1 MNYKLIAG
9 QSDLA
14 EALTQIEAMSP
25 LAVDMEMEN
34 NFHHY
39 GLHLALIQI
48 ATPTNAVFVIDP
60 LALSDLKPLG
70 ALLTGGCHELIMHGA
85 DFDRRTCFQLYGWIL
100 GPTFDTQIA
109 AMFCGF
115 KQPGL
120 ANLLD
125 ELFGLKIDKRYQK
138 QDWLKRPLTKPAL
151 EYAARDVNMLHSV
164 RDLLIAR
171 LIELGRLEWAKEEF
185 ARAEKALT
193 SDYPASAHC
202 RIKHSSGLSP
212 RQFTVLNAI
221 ADYRETLARRF
232 DMPPQFIARDAI
244 LVEMARR
251 PPADEEKIKSIRG
264 LHPALYR
271 KEGLG
276 GLMQAI
282 QSGLTA
288 PQVNPPRHP
297 RRILHPPAA
306 GWEKRLK
313 EMRQWRLEK
322 SLELK
327 LEQHLVL
334 DADVLEWS
342 ARNPDRTPPQFVAD
356 RIRNWQRKILLPEFL
371 AQFVSCQTDV
381 FSAPADPHGRNHGL
395 H

>member
-1 MNYKLIAG
+1 MNYQLIEN
-9 QSDLA
+9 QSDLR
-14 EALTQIEAMSP
+14 EALAPIGLMNP

-48 ATPTNAVFVIDP
+48 ATPTNAVFIVDP
-60 LALSDLKPLG
+60 LFIPDLKTLG
-70 ALLTGGCHELIMHGA
+70 ALLTDGRHELIMHGA
-85 DFDRRTCFQLYGWIL
+85 DFDRRTCFQLHGWIL

-120 ANLLD
+120 ANLLG

-138 QDWLKRPLTKPAL
+138 QDWLKRPLTRPAL

-185 ARAEKALT
+185 ARAEKVLT
-193 SDYPASAHC
+193 SDCPMPAYC
-202 RIKHSSGLSP
+202 RIKHSSSLSP
-212 RQFTVLNAI
+212 RQLAVLKELVEC
-221 ADYRETLARRF
+221 REGVARHF
-232 DMPPQFIARDAI
+232 DMPPQFIIRDAL
-244 LVEMARR
+244 LVDLARH
-251 PPADEEKIKSIRG
+251 PPADERIIKSIRG

-271 KEGLG
+271 KEGLS
-276 GLMQAI
+276 GLMRAV
-282 QSGLTA
+282 QSGLIA
-288 PQVNPPRHP
+288 PGQTHPARHP
-297 RRILHPPAA
+297 RRILRPPAG

-322 SLELK
+322 ALELNM
-327 LEQHLVL
+327 EQHLVF
-334 DADVLEWS
+334 DADVIEWC
-342 ARNPDRTPPQFVAD
+342 ARNPGSPLPQFIAD
-356 RIRNWQRKILLPEFL
+356 RIRNWQRKLLWPDFSEFYTRL
-371 AQFVSCQTDV
+371 
-381 FSAPADPHGRNHGL
+381 
-395 H
+395 

>member
-1 MNYKLIAG
+1 MSYQIIAN
-9 QSDLA
+9 QSDLTA
-14 EALTQIEAMSP
+14 ALAQITLTSP

-48 ATPTNAVFVIDP
+48 ATPTNAVFIIDP
-60 LALSDLKPLG
+60 LFLSDLKPLG
-70 ALLTGGCHELIMHGA
+70 GLLTEGRHALIMHGA

-164 RDLLIAR
+164 RDVLTAR

-185 ARAEKALT
+185 ARAEKNLT
-193 SDYPASAHC
+193 SDCPLPAYY
-202 RIKHSSGLSP
+202 RIKHSSSLSP
-212 RQFTVLNAI
+212 RQLAVLKALVE
-221 ADYRETLARRF
+221 YREGVARHF
-232 DMPPQFIARDAI
+232 DMPPQFIVRDAI
-244 LVEMARR
+244 LIELARH
-251 PPADEEKIKSIRG
+251 PPMDEIKVKSIRG

-271 KEGLG
+271 KNGLA
-276 GLMQAI
+276 GLIQAA
-282 QSGLTA
+282 QSGLSA
-288 PQVNPPRHP
+288 PDQIHP
-297 RRILHPPAA
+297 ARRPKHILHPPAA
-306 GWEKRLK
+306 GWDKRFK
-313 EMRQWRLEK
+313 EMRRWRLAK
-322 SLELK
+322 ALELD
-327 LEQHLVL
+327 LEPHLVF
-334 DADVLEWS
+334 DAEVLEWC
-342 ARNPDRTPPQFVAD
+342 ARNPGRHFPPYIAE
-356 RIRNWQRKILLPEFL
+356 RIRNWQRKMFWPEFRK
-371 AQFVSCQTDV
+371 QFDI
-381 FSAPADPHGRNHGL
+381 A
-395 H
+395 